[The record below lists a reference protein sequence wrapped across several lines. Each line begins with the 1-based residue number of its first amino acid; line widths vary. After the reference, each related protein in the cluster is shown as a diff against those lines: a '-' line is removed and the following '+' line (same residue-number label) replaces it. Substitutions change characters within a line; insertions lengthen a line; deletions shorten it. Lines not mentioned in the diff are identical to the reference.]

1 MSKRYP
7 AVTVISGMDVGDV
20 PNTPIRQWF
29 NLTLTKP
36 RKILLEAASSYG
48 FPIAFTQEQNGA
60 LIQNVYPVKK
70 TETQQISSSSKVG
83 LGLHTETAFHRYKPT
98 MVLLLCLRGDPN
110 AVTTYAGVNEI
121 VRHLSPETIEIL
133 TKPAFTTSIDE
144 SFRTKGESD
153 MQIPCSVLK
162 VDSQTGEYE
171 ICYDEALMKGQNEQ
185 ATNALG
191 ELKQAIDKSVREIV
205 LDKGD
210 LLAMDNTRVIH
221 GRLPFHA
228 RYDGTD
234 RWLQRV
240 FVINQLPPKNC
251 STQTI
256 DEQYPSIVS
265 ATVDFVPIAT
275 IR

>member
-7 AVTVISGMDVGDV
+7 AVTIVRNLDVGDV
-20 PNTPIRQWF
+20 PRTPTRQWF

-36 RKILLEAASSYG
+36 RKILLEAASFYG

-60 LIQNVYPVKK
+60 LIQNVYPVKN
-70 TETQQISSSSKVG
+70 TETQQISSSSKVQ
-83 LGLHTETAFHRYKPT
+83 LGLHTETAFHCYKPT
-98 MVLLLCLRGDPN
+98 VVLLLCLRGDSN
-110 AVTTYAGVNEI
+110 AATTYADVSEI
-121 VRHLSPETIEIL
+121 VKHLSPETIETL
-133 TKPAFTTSIDE
+133 TKPVFTTSVDE

-153 MQIPCSVLK
+153 MEILCSVLK
-162 VDSQTGEYE
+162 VDSQTAAYE

-191 ELKQAIDKSVREIV
+191 ELKQAIDKSIREVV
-205 LDKGD
+205 LDTGD
-210 LLAMDNTRVIH
+210 LLTMDNTRVIH
-221 GRLPFHA
+221 GRLPFQA

-234 RWLQRV
+234 RWLQRM
-240 FVINQLPPKNC
+240 FVISELPPKSC

-265 ATVDFVPIAT
+265 ATVDFVPIEA
-275 IR
+275 I

>member
-7 AVTVISGMDVGDV
+7 AVTITRGIDVGDV
-20 PNTPIRQWF
+20 PRTPTKQWF

-36 RKILLEAASSYG
+36 RRILLEAASFYG

-60 LIQNVYPVKK
+60 LIQNVYPVKN
-70 TETQQISSSSKVG
+70 TETQQISSSSKVE

-98 MVLLLCLRGDPN
+98 VVLLLCLRGDSN
-110 AVTTYAGVNEI
+110 AVTTYADVTEI
-121 VRHLSPETIEIL
+121 VRHLSPETLTML
-133 TKPAFTTSIDE
+133 TKPMFTTSIDE
-144 SFRTKGESD
+144 SFRTNGESD
-153 MQIPCSVLK
+153 LEIVCSILK
-162 VDSQTGEYE
+162 ESQETSTYE
-171 ICYDEALMKGQNEQ
+171 ICYDDALMKGLNEQ

-191 ELKQAIDKSVREIV
+191 ELKQAIDKSIQEIT
-205 LDKGD
+205 LDTGD
-210 LLAMDNTRVIH
+210 LLVMDNTRVVH
-221 GRLPFHA
+221 GRLPFKA

-240 FVINQLPPKNC
+240 FAINQLPPKSC

-265 ATVDFVPIAT
+265 ATVDFVPIPAN
-275 IR
+275 